1 MLASELIERA
11 QIIIQDVLGVRWP
24 LTELCMWLND
34 GQRDI
39 AVQKPS
45 ANSRITELPI
55 KEGTRQELDAKFVAL
70 LRPVRNLEAGIHSSV
85 VTVVSRDLMDA
96 QAPNWHAKRPRKAV
110 RHIMFDEAD
119 PRTFYVYP
127 PNDGTG
133 LMETVVS
140 VLPVVF
146 QPTGYADELE
156 SYAAP
161 IELRDEYTSP
171 LVDYILYRAYSKDAQ
186 NAGAAQRAQLHY
198 GLYANAVG
206 IKAAVEANMS
216 PNAKARIAAAAGGVS
231 QA

>member
-1 MLASELIERA
+1 MHASELIERA

-55 KEGTRQELDAKFVAL
+55 KAGTRQELDAQFVAL
-70 LRPVRNLEAGIHSSV
+70 LRPVRNLEAGFHSSA

-96 QAPNWHAKRPRKAV
+96 QAPNWHTKRPRKVV
-110 RHIMFDEAD
+110 RHVMFDEAD

-133 LMETVVS
+133 IMETVVS
-140 VLPVVF
+140 ALPVVF
-146 QPTGYADELE
+146 TPTGDADDLD

-198 GLYANAVG
+198 GLYANAIG
-206 IKAAVEANMS
+206 IKTAVEANMS
-216 PNAKARIAAAAGGVS
+216 PNAKARVAAAAGGVS
-231 QA
+231 QS

>member
-1 MLASELIERA
+1 MKASGLLKRV

-24 LTELCMWLND
+24 LPELCLWLND

-39 AVQKPS
+39 VVQKPS
-45 ANSRITELPI
+45 ANSRTTSLEI
-55 KEGTRQELDAKFVAL
+55 KEGSRQELGSEYAAL

-96 QAPNWHAKRPRKAV
+96 QAPNWHAKRPRKVV
-110 RHIMFDEAD
+110 RHLMFDEAD

-133 LMETVVS
+133 IMEAVVS
-140 VLPVVF
+140 ALPAVF
-146 QPTGYADELE
+146 SPSGEDDELD
-156 SYAAP
+156 SYDGEV
-161 IELRDEYTSP
+161 ELREEYASP

-198 GLYANAVG
+198 GQYANALG
-206 IKAAVEANMS
+206 IKLNVEVNMS
-216 PNAKARIAAAAGGVS
+216 PNTKARLPYAAAGVS

>member
-45 ANSRITELPI
+45 ANSRVTALPI

-70 LRPVRNLEAGIHSSV
+70 LRPVRNLEAGIHSST

-96 QAPNWHAKRPRKAV
+96 QAPDWHTKRARKVV
-110 RHIMFDEAD
+110 RHVMFDEAD

-133 LMETVVS
+133 VMETLVS

-146 QPTGYADELE
+146 APTGEADELE

-161 IELRDEYTSP
+161 IELRDEYATP
-171 LVDYILYRAYSKDAQ
+171 LVDYILFRAYSKDAQ
-186 NAGAAQRAQLHY
+186 SAGAAQRAQLHY

-216 PNAKARIAAAAGGVS
+216 PNAKARVASAAGGVS